1 MVEVKVQVKKDYERG
16 MIYKD
21 IAAKHDI
28 KINTIKSWQ
37 RREKWIRDAT
47 ITVPAKKIVGIVS
60 ERVAPVETIV
70 AEIVAPANAIGSRNK
85 WIEIK
90 EKLTLIEAWARN
102 GLSNEQIANNLGISL
117 ATLYNYKNIHKEFL
131 DALKRGKEVTDIAIE
146 NALYKKALGY
156 AYEEITQEPLY
167 NIKTGLALED
177 DEGKRIIAVSK
188 IVTKHLS
195 PDVNA
200 IKFWLTNRNATDWR
214 EKKEVDLNATVGKKL
229 EDYLE

>member
-1 MVEVKVQVKKDYERG
+1 MVEVKKQVKKDYEQG

-21 IAAKHDI
+21 IAAKYDI

-37 RREKWIRDAT
+37 RRGKWIRDAT
-47 ITVPAKKIVGIVS
+47 ISIPTKKVA
-60 ERVAPVETIV
+60 EKVAPVEIMV
-70 AEIVAPANAIGSRNK
+70 AEIVAPANPVGSRNK

-117 ATLYNYKNIHKEFL
+117 ATLYNYKNIHTEFL

-177 DEGKRIIAVSK
+177 DEGKRIIVVSK

-200 IKFWLTNRNATDWR
+200 IKFWLTNRNAADWR